1 MIIYFNQTEKAN
13 KETFVESGIFLPTR
27 GEWYLV
33 VLMELNKYFGQ
44 IEQACRF
51 ANRNVLVL
59 LIKLFLV
66 FMNQYL
72 LTVLNKYFY
81 QMEQV
86 CRGVDVQYRIQ
97 TSSIWR
103 QLLPD
108 SGVARHVL
116 PVKSS
121 KRIVFFT
128 EEFTNFEMLNE
139 SNFWGRQADMG
150 GFLRLEVG

>member
-1 MIIYFNQTEKAN
+1 
-13 KETFVESGIFLPTR
+13 
-27 GEWYLV
+27 
-33 VLMELNKYFGQ
+33 
-44 IEQACRF
+44 
-51 ANRNVLVL
+51 
-59 LIKLFLV
+59 
-66 FMNQYL
+66 MNQYL

-121 KRIVFFT
+121 KCIVFFT

-139 SNFWGRQADMG
+139 LNFWGRQADMG